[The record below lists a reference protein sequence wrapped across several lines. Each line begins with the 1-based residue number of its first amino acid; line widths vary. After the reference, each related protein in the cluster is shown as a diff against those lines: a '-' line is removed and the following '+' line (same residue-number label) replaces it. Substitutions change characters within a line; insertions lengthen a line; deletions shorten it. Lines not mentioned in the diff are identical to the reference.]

1 MDKANLEHTVDDQEL
16 KKGARDFEIFWLR
29 PKKMNLHETVLRMKI
44 NKRWGGWKL
53 KDGLVNSLGLEVG
66 DTINTEVSIL
76 NGPGL
81 IDNADDTDLFA
92 SGEGADWLLDN
103 NVGYGAIIDAKVRFV
118 YAQAPVG
125 GLDGKDVWKISLV
138 FVEGYNI
145 VRERF
150 IKDGQA
156 PIDGTSSFAAL
167 RKILNDFN

>member
-1 MDKANLEHTVDDQEL
+1 MDKVNLERPVDNHEL
-16 KKGARDFEIFWLR
+16 EKGAKEFEIFWLR

-44 NKRWGGWKL
+44 NKGWGGWKL

-76 NGPGL
+76 NAPGL

-103 NVGYGAIIDAKVRFV
+103 NVGYGSIIDAKVRFV

-125 GLDGKDVWKISLV
+125 GLDGKEVWKISLV
-138 FVEGYNI
+138 SVEGYNI
-145 VRERF
+145 VKERS
-150 IKDGQA
+150 IKDERVQFEE
-156 PIDGTSSFAAL
+156 SSSIAAL
-167 RKILNDFN
+167 KRLLSD